1 MYENVHNLQLGR
13 FQGGVTLN
21 ATVGQPYGI
30 IQGREFV
37 YKNGQKVVGSNGYY
51 EKTSTTSNVIGDVNA
66 KWHSGITNSF
76 TYKNW
81 TASFLIDIQK
91 GGSLFSLDQWYGQG
105 TGLYPN
111 TVGNNDLGNPMRDPV
126 IKNADGT
133 YSPKSG
139 GVILAGVTA
148 DGKTNTKRVNADR
161 YSGPFGWARNPNSAY
176 IYDASYVKL
185 REAQISYRFSNKML
199 KNMGVKS
206 LSLGLVGS
214 NLWIIFKNLPYA
226 DPEAGLGAGNLQGW
240 QSGVMPTVRNI
251 GFNLN
256 VQF

>member
-1 MYENVHNLQLGR
+1 MKKFPICYLVVFR
-13 FQGGVTLN
+13 VGVTLN
-21 ATVGQPYGI
+21 ATVGQPYGT
-30 IQGREFV
+30 IQGRDFV
-37 YKNGQKVVGSNGYY
+37 YKNGQKVVAANGYY
-51 EKTSTTSNVIGDVNA
+51 AKTTTTNNVIGDVNPKYHA
-66 KWHSGITNSF
+66 GITNSF

-81 TASFLIDIQK
+81 TASFLIDIQV
-91 GGSLFSLDQWYGQG
+91 GGSVFSLDQYYGQG

-111 TVGNNDLGNPMRDPV
+111 TVGTNDKGNPIR
-126 IKNADGT
+126 NTLAN
-133 YSPKSG
+133 G
-139 GVILAGVTA
+139 GGIILPGVTE
-148 DGKTNTKRVNADR
+148 DGKPNTKRVVADR
-161 YSGPFGWARNPNSAY
+161 YSGPFGWVRNPNAAFV
-176 IYDASYVKL
+176 YDASYVKL
-185 REAQISYRFSNKML
+185 REAQISYHFPVRML

-214 NLWIIFKNLPYA
+214 NLWIIFKNMPYA